1 MRAIPRATNSA
12 PTSRADAAGSYAVRR
27 FACSDADVS
36 GPTLSDARALL
47 NRVFGHADFRGLQ
60 ADVIGEVLEGRD
72 VMAVLPT
79 GGGKSFCYQI
89 PAMLRPGVGLVVSP
103 LIALM
108 QDQVAA
114 LRAAGVAAARLDS
127 TLDRD
132 ARRKQLAAA
141 REGRLDLLYVSPEG
155 LFAQGFLDVLEHC
168 PIALIAIDEAH
179 CVSQWG
185 HDFRPDYRALGQ
197 LADRFPGVP
206 RMAVTATADLKT
218 QADIRTQLRLE
229 HARSFVASFDR
240 PNLALAAERKGA
252 RPQDRIVDLVRAR
265 RGKSGIVYAATR
277 DHVEKIAANLQ
288 ALNIPALAYHAG
300 LDASL
305 RAERQHRFQEEDDVV
320 MAATIAFGMGVDKPD
335 VRYVIHADSPKSIEA
350 YWQEVGRA
358 GRDGETA
365 EGFCIYSAADL
376 RRAVMFANQS
386 NAAEQVKAVQIRKAR
401 QLFAFLDGLTCRRA
415 GVRRYFGEE
424 NVEPCGVCDI
434 CTSPPVSIDAT
445 ELAAKAISAVMR
457 MDQRFGRGRVVNHL
471 LGKSGDELD
480 QRYASRSTFGIGA
493 DQPEAL
499 WRNVIEHL
507 LFEGVLSEGEDER
520 PTLSIGDEEAVRA
533 IFRKERAVRIREAAK
548 SARRSKEDRRA
559 ARAAKDAVREGF
571 EGADAKLFEAL
582 KSWRRE
588 TAHANGV
595 PPYVIFHD
603 ATLAAMVRT
612 KPADL
617 AALGRVSGI
626 GEAKL
631 KKYGAEVLAVL
642 IAGC

>member
-1 MRAIPRATNSA
+1 MLGRVGIAQSGDAHLSTRM
-12 PTSRADAAGSYAVRR
+12 ADLTAARE
-27 FACSDADVS
+27 
-36 GPTLSDARALL
+36 TLQ
-47 NRVFGHADFRGLQ
+47 RVFGHSDFRGLQ
-60 ADVIGEVLEGRD
+60 SNVISEVLDGRD
-72 VMAVLPT
+72 VVAVLPT

-89 PAMLRPGVGLVVSP
+89 PAILRPGVGLVVSP

-127 TLDRD
+127 TIDRD
-132 ARRKQLAAA
+132 ERHRWLSAA
-141 REGRLDLLYVSPEG
+141 REGELDLLYVSPEG
-155 LFAQGFLDVLEHC
+155 LFAHGFLDFLEQC

-197 LADRFPGVP
+197 LADRFPTVP

-229 HARSFVASFDR
+229 HAQSFIASFDR
-240 PNLALAAERKGA
+240 PNLVLSAERKPA
-252 RPQDRIVDLVRAR
+252 KAQDRIFDLVHAR
-265 RGKSGIVYAATR
+265 RGKSGIIYAATR
-277 DHVEKIAANLQ
+277 DNVEKTAANLQ
-288 ALNIPALAYHAG
+288 AQKIPALAYHAG

-320 MAATIAFGMGVDKPD
+320 MVATIAFGMGVDKPD

-350 YWQEVGRA
+350 YWQEVGRG

-365 EGFCIYSAADL
+365 EGFCIYSATDL
-376 RRAVMFANQS
+376 RRAIMFANQS
-386 NAAEQVKAVQIRKAR
+386 AASDQVKSIQIKKAR

-424 NVEPCGVCDI
+424 HVEPCGVCDV
-434 CTSPPVSIDAT
+434 CTDPPVSIDAT

-457 MDQRFGRGRVVNHL
+457 MDQRFGRGRVVGHL
-471 LGKSGDELD
+471 LGKANDEID
-480 QRYASRSTFGIGA
+480 QRYADRTTFGIGA

-507 LFEGVLSEGEDER
+507 LFEGVLSEGDDER
-520 PTLSIGDEEAVRA
+520 PTLAIGDEDAVRA
-533 IFRKERAVRIREAAK
+533 IFKKERAVRVREAARTG
-548 SARRSKEDRRA
+548 RRSKEERRA
-559 ARAAKDAVREGF
+559 TRGAKDAVREGF
-571 EGADAKLFEAL
+571 KGEDAKLFDAL

-588 TAHANGV
+588 TANASAV

-603 ATLAAMVRT
+603 ATLAGIVRA

-617 AALGRVSGI
+617 VALGRVPGI

-631 KKYGAEVLAVL
+631 KKYGNEVLAVV
-642 IAGC
+642 IAGI

>member
-1 MRAIPRATNSA
+1 VN
-12 PTSRADAAGSYAVRR
+12 DLAA
-27 FACSDADVS
+27 
-36 GPTLSDARALL
+36 ARDILQ
-47 NRVFGHADFRGLQ
+47 RVFGHGDFRGLQ
-60 ADVIGEVLEGRD
+60 ADVIGEVLDGRD
-72 VMAVLPT
+72 VVAVLPT

-89 PAMLRPGVGLVVSP
+89 PAMLRPGVGLVISP

-114 LRAAGVAAARLDS
+114 LRVAGVAAARLDS
-127 TLDRD
+127 TIASTDRRGWLD
-132 ARRKQLAAA
+132 AA
-141 REGRLDLLYVSPEG
+141 REGQLDLLYVSPEG
-155 LFAQGFLDVLEHC
+155 LFAQGFLDFLETC

-197 LADRFPGVP
+197 FADRFPNTP

-229 HARSFVASFDR
+229 GAKSFVDSFDR
-240 PNLALAAERKGA
+240 PNLVLAAERKST
-252 RPQDRIVDLVRAR
+252 RPHDRIFDLVRNR
-265 RGKSGIVYAATR
+265 RGKSGIIYAATR

-288 ALNIPALAYHAG
+288 ENKVPALAYHAG
-300 LDASL
+300 LDANL

-320 MAATIAFGMGVDKPD
+320 MVATIAFGMGVDKPD

-358 GRDGETA
+358 GRDGESA
-365 EGFCIYSAADL
+365 EGFCIYSASDL
-376 RRAVMFANQS
+376 RRAIMFATQS
-386 NAAEQVKAVQIRKAR
+386 NATEQVKAVQIKKAR

-424 NVEPCGVCDI
+424 DAEPCGVCDI
-434 CTSPPVSIDAT
+434 CTDPPTSIDAT

-471 LGKSGDELD
+471 IGKANDGFDE
-480 QRYASRSTFGIGA
+480 QYSSRSTFGIGA
-493 DQPEAL
+493 SQHESL

-507 LFEGVLSEGEDER
+507 LFEGVLEETDDQR
-520 PTLSIGDEEAVRA
+520 PTLSIGDDDAVRA
-533 IFRKERAVRIREAAK
+533 IFRKERAIRVREQTK
-548 SARRSKEDRRA
+548 PARRSKEARRA
-559 ARAAKDAVREGF
+559 SRDAKNAVKQGLEG
-571 EGADAKLFEAL
+571 EDAKLFEAL
-582 KSWRRE
+582 RSWRRD
-588 TAHANGV
+588 TAQTNGV

-603 ATLAAMVRT
+603 ATLAAIVSA

-617 AALGRVSGI
+617 SALAKVPGI

-631 KKYGAEVLAVL
+631 KRHGTELLAVVLA
-642 IAGC
+642 GC

>member
-1 MRAIPRATNSA
+1 M
-12 PTSRADAAGSYAVRR
+12 ADLTAARE
-27 FACSDADVS
+27 
-36 GPTLSDARALL
+36 TLQ
-47 NRVFGHADFRGLQ
+47 RVFGHSDFRGLQ
-60 ADVIGEVLEGRD
+60 TDVINEVLDGRD

-89 PAMLRPGVGLVVSP
+89 PAILRPGVGLVVSP

-114 LRAAGVAAARLDS
+114 LRTAGVAAARLDS
-127 TLDRD
+127 TVQSD
-132 ARRKQLAAA
+132 ARRETLNAA
-141 REGRLDLLYVSPEG
+141 REGALDLLYISPEG
-155 LFAQGFLDVLEHC
+155 LFAQGFLDFLEQC

-197 LADRFPGVP
+197 LAGRFPGVP

-218 QADIRTQLRLE
+218 QADIRAQLKLE
-229 HARSFVASFDR
+229 DARAFVDSFDR
-240 PNLALAAERKGA
+240 PNLVLAAERKPSK
-252 RPQDRIVDLVRAR
+252 PQDRIFDIVRER
-265 RGKSGIVYAATR
+265 RGKSGIIYAATR
-277 DHVEKIAANLQ
+277 DNVEKTAANLH
-288 ALNIPALAYHAG
+288 ALKVPALAYHAG
-300 LDASL
+300 LDAGL

-320 MAATIAFGMGVDKPD
+320 MVATIAFGMGVDKPN

-350 YWQEVGRA
+350 YWQEVGRG

-365 EGFCIYSAADL
+365 EGFCIYSASDL

-386 NAAEQVKAVQIRKAR
+386 NATEQVKAVQIKKAR

-424 NVEPCGVCDI
+424 NAEPCGVCDV
-434 CTSPPVSIDAT
+434 CTDPPISIDAT
-445 ELAAKAISAVMR
+445 ELASKAISAVMR
-457 MDQRFGRGRVVNHL
+457 MDQRVGRGRVVGHL
-471 LGKSGDELD
+471 IGRTGDGMDE
-480 QRYASRSTFGIGA
+480 RYASRSTFGIGA
-493 DQPEAL
+493 DQPEPV
-499 WRNVIEHL
+499 WRGVIEHL

-520 PTLSIGDEEAVRA
+520 PTLSIGDDEAVRA
-533 IFRKERAVRIREAAK
+533 IFRKERVIRMREAAM
-548 SARRSKEDRRA
+548 STRRSKEERRA
-559 ARAAKDAVREGF
+559 SRDAKGAVKAGF

-582 KSWRRE
+582 KGWRRE
-588 TAHANGV
+588 TANANGV

-603 ATLAAMVRT
+603 ATLAGIVQA

-617 AALGRVSGI
+617 VALGRVSGI

-631 KKYGAEVLAVL
+631 KKYGAEVLAVV